1 MALEIRGKAR
11 FVLMP
16 CCRCEG
22 LPTLKNPHSGMLF
35 FIAITKGY
43 VVFPEIHMTGIKMAM
58 TWLLSDVSSMDSGDG
73 GVTP

>member
-1 MALEIRGKAR
+1 VALEIRGKAR

-22 LPTLKNPHSGMLF
+22 LHTLKNPHSGMLF
-35 FIAITKGY
+35 FNVITKGY
-43 VVFPEIHMTGIKMAM
+43 TVIPEIHMTGIKMAM

-73 GVTP
+73 GVAP

>member
-1 MALEIRGKAR
+1 VALEIRGKAR

-16 CCRCEG
+16 CCKCEG
-22 LPTLKNPHSGMLF
+22 LRTAKNSNFRSAFSL
-35 FIAITKGY
+35 AITNGY
-43 VVFPEIHMTGIKMAM
+43 TDILEIHMPGIKMAM

>member
-1 MALEIRGKAR
+1 MALEFRGKAR

-22 LPTLKNPHSGMLF
+22 LRALKNPHPGMLF
-35 FIAITKGY
+35 FTVITKGY
-43 VVFPEIHMTGIKMAM
+43 VAIPEIHMTGIKMAM

-73 GVTP
+73 GATP